1 MKHFAISCLALL
13 AWLAP
18 NASSAQ
24 CDADFDFNGATFAVN
39 PNAFIGESFVDGQV
53 GMAYEDILHVIL
65 PNNTADIPGAPLSVP
80 LDSLVLNELFLVGEM
95 GEPVAVEDIGLSF
108 TPNNNGDSGNPNTFL
123 GGNQY
128 CAAITGVP
136 DTAGFFTAAVN
147 TTAWVTVPFIGAN
160 AIDFPFEGFSLL
172 IEAAAVTGCTDE
184 AACNYNPD
192 ATADDGSCEYTSC
205 AGCTD
210 AMACNY
216 AMDATIDDGS
226 CTYAMPGMNCDGSC
240 INDADMDGVCD
251 ELEGCTD
258 MTACNFD
265 PAATD
270 DDGSCTFAAD
280 YYDCAGACLNDADG
294 DGVCDELEVVGC
306 SDDTACNYNELATDE
321 GDCEYAEAF
330 YDCDGNCLV
339 DSDGDGVCDEL
350 EVVGCTD
357 ATACNYNE
365 LATDEGDCEYAA
377 EFYDCDGMCV
387 NDADG
392 DGVCDEL
399 EVLGCDNPDACN
411 YDDMATEDDG
421 TCVLVG
427 DACDDG
433 YSDTI
438 NDIIDEY
445 CECGGDPI
453 RVEEVALASLEVFP
467 NPASATVF
475 LGLGDATLLQGA
487 EVTVRNLAGAEVQ
500 RVVLNGRSTLDVSS
514 LTEGLYLLTVTS
526 NHGVATRRFTVAR

>member
-1 MKHFAISCLALL
+1 M
-13 AWLAP
+13 AP

-24 CDADFDFNGATFAVN
+24 CAADFDFNGATFAVN

-53 GMAYEDILHVIL
+53 GVAYEDILHVVL
-65 PNNTADIPGAPLSVP
+65 PTNTAEIPGAPLSVP

-108 TPNNNGDSGNPNTFL
+108 SPNNNGDSGNPNTFL

-147 TTAWVTVPFIGAN
+147 TTAWVSVPFLGAQP
-160 AIDFPFEGFSLL
+160 IDFPFEGFSLL

-226 CTYAMPGMNCDGSC
+226 CTYPMPGMNCDGSC
-240 INDADMDGVCD
+240 INDVDMDGVCD
-251 ELEGCTD
+251 ELQGCTD

-280 YYDCAGACLNDADG
+280 YYDCSGACLNDADG

-306 SDDTACNYNELATDE
+306 SDD
-321 GDCEYAEAF
+321 
-330 YDCDGNCLV
+330 
-339 DSDGDGVCDEL
+339 
-350 EVVGCTD
+350 
-357 ATACNYNE
+357 TACNYNE

-421 TCVLVG
+421 TCVLEG

-433 YSDTI
+433 FEDTI
-438 NDIIDEY
+438 NDVIGED

-475 LGLGDATLLQGA
+475 LGLGDVTLLQGA
-487 EVTVRNLAGAEVQ
+487 EVTVRNLAGAEVH
-500 RVVLNGRSTLDVSS
+500 RVVLNGRATIDVST
-514 LTEGLYLLTVTS
+514 LTEGLYLLTVAS